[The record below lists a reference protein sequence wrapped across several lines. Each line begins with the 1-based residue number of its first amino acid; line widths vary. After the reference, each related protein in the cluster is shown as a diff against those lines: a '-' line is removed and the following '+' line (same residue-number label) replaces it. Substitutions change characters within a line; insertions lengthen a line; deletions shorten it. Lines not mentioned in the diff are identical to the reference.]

1 MLMQVSVG
9 AGLIVATVIVHAIG
23 LEFILKVLV
32 AVRTNLEVSWRA
44 VTFSLV
50 ILAVFMVHIVEICI
64 WAAFYY
70 FKVPSSEIP
79 TLEAAVYF
87 STSCF
92 TTVGF
97 GDVVLSDKWRM
108 LSGFEA
114 IDGMILFGWSTAF
127 IFTVVRRVYTQ
138 IYSATAHS

>member
-9 AGLIVATVIVHAIG
+9 AGLIVATVVVHAIG

-32 AVRTNLEVSWRA
+32 AVRTNL
-44 VTFSLV
+44 TFSLV